1 MGDTQGFGLDE
12 RRDMSIGKKI
22 ASRRKELGLTQE
34 MLAEKLSLS
43 AQAVSRWENEWNLPD
58 MDNLG
63 RIAEIL
69 GMSVSNLIGEDRMSY
84 EWEIRD
90 QLFSEE
96 HMFTRLKTIAEIKG
110 LTETYR
116 ALYYIR
122 SKHAGQ
128 FRKKMMFSDAHVPY
142 IIHPLMMACHAQS
155 MGLSDDT
162 LLSVILLHD
171 VCEDCGVE
179 PADLPF
185 SEPVRRSVELL
196 TKKED
201 PGLSKEE
208 RNKVYYSGIAADPVA
223 SMAKIIDRCNNVS
236 TMAQAFSD
244 EKLNEYIEETETYVL
259 PLLKTVKQNY
269 LEYNN
274 AVFLI
279 KYHMLSVLESLKN
292 MMMRDR

>member
-1 MGDTQGFGLDE
+1 MTELKYLTPLMKRGADFLNVKYPVICGAMTWVSEPKLVSSVCNNGCFGC
-12 RRDMSIGKKI
+12 I
-22 ASRRKELGLTQE
+22 AGGNAPTDILASQIEETRKLTPN
-34 MLAEKLSLS
+34 SFG
-43 AQAVSRWENEWNLPD
+43 V
-58 MDNLG
+58 
-63 RIAEIL
+63 
-69 GMSVSNLIGEDRMSY
+69 NLI
-84 EWEIRD
+84 
-90 QLFSEE
+90 
-96 HMFTRLKTIAEIKG
+96 TIAPSYQNHLAMLK
-110 LTETYR
+110 
-116 ALYYIR
+116 
-122 SKHAGQ
+122 
-128 FRKKMMFSDAHVPY
+128 DAHVPY

-201 PGLSKEE
+201 PSLSKEE

-292 MMMRDR
+292 MMMRN

>member
-58 MDNLG
+58 MDNLS
-63 RIAEIL
+63 RIAE
-69 GMSVSNLIGEDRMSY
+69 M
-84 EWEIRD
+84 
-90 QLFSEE
+90 
-96 HMFTRLKTIAEIKG
+96 
-110 LTETYR
+110 TETYR

-201 PGLSKEE
+201 PSLSKEE

-292 MMMRDR
+292 MMMRN

>member
-185 SEPVRRSVELL
+185 SEPV
-196 TKKED
+196 
-201 PGLSKEE
+201 
-208 RNKVYYSGIAADPVA
+208 
-223 SMAKIIDRCNNVS
+223 
-236 TMAQAFSD
+236 
-244 EKLNEYIEETETYVL
+244 
-259 PLLKTVKQNY
+259 
-269 LEYNN
+269 
-274 AVFLI
+274 
-279 KYHMLSVLESLKN
+279 
-292 MMMRDR
+292 